1 MAVVVKVS
9 GSFKNTNKFLERL
22 TARDYLK
29 NLNHLGLRG
38 VAALSAATPVDTG
51 QTAISWDYEII
62 EEDDRVKIVWT
73 NSNLGEDGTTPVVI
87 LLQYGHGTRN
97 GGYVVGRDFINPAIR
112 PVFDEIAQE
121 AWLEVT
127 KK

>member
-22 TARDYLK
+22 TAREYLK
-29 NLNHLGLRG
+29 NLHNLGLRG

-51 QTAISWDYEII
+51 VTATSWDYDII
-62 EEDDRVKIVWT
+62 EEDGRVKIVWT
-73 NSNLGEDGTTPVVI
+73 NNHLGEDERTPVVI

-112 PVFDEIAQE
+112 PVFDEIANE

-127 KK
+127 KR